1 MGRAGSRSRSQNREH
16 VGMRSERWAR
26 PGPGG
31 RSVMAELEPSPW
43 WRWGTR
49 LEASFLGKP
58 ETPSATGRGLSV
70 EKAQALGQTSLRDSG
85 RVT

>member
-31 RSVMAELEPSPW
+31 RSVMAELEPSPGGAGGQGLK
-43 WRWGTR
+43 RLSWGSR
-49 LEASFLGKP
+49 RPLQPPGEA
-58 ETPSATGRGLSV
+58 
-70 EKAQALGQTSLRDSG
+70 
-85 RVT
+85 